1 MRIISGYLKG
11 KKIDLPKDNL
21 TRPLKD
27 MVKESIFNIIE
38 HSNDISSQLKEAIVL
53 DLFSGTGSFGLECV
67 SRGAKKVI
75 FNENYNSAIDIL
87 EKNIKNLN
95 CENKCQILKSD
106 CFNLLKNFNEK
117 VDIIFMDPPF
127 KEEKINELII
137 SITEANILKQNALII
152 IHRNKKNDES
162 LSERLKIVDTRYY
175 GLSKIIFAV
184 H

>member
-38 HSNDISSQLKEAIVL
+38 HSNDINSKLKESVVL

-75 FNENYNSAIDIL
+75 FNENYNSAINIL

-106 CFNLLKNFNEK
+106 CFNLFKNFNEK